1 MCATTINF
9 TIKYVQ
15 IDMKI
20 IMNECRHLFWLL
32 FSPLFL
38 TLLLLFFQP
47 FLSISNSFD
56 LHLFFFFFNLQLLP
70 LAHFSS
76 IHSMFCLQKSDYSLS
91 FSILFFL
98 LVDYFILSCTFALGW
113 FGMVLCFLI
122 FHHLSHGFGFYFSL
136 R

>member
-32 FSPLFL
+32 LSPLFPI
-38 TLLLLFFQP
+38 LLLLFFQP

-56 LHLFFFFFNLQLLP
+56 LHIFFFLICNYSPLHTSLPFIPCFAYKKVIILFLFRSSSFFWL
-70 LAHFSS
+70 
-76 IHSMFCLQKSDYSLS
+76 I
-91 FSILFFL
+91 ILFFL
-98 LVDYFILSCTFALGW
+98 APLLWVDLVWCCVS
-113 FGMVLCFLI
+113 
-122 FHHLSHGFGFYFSL
+122 
-136 R
+136 

>member
-56 LHLFFFFFNLQLLP
+56 LHLFFSFFFNLQLLP

-91 FSILFFL
+91 FFDPLLSFGWLFYSFL
-98 LVDYFILSCTFALGW
+98 H
-113 FGMVLCFLI
+113 LCFGLI
-122 FHHLSHGFGFYFSL
+122 WYGVVFLNFPSSLSWLWFLF
-136 R
+136 